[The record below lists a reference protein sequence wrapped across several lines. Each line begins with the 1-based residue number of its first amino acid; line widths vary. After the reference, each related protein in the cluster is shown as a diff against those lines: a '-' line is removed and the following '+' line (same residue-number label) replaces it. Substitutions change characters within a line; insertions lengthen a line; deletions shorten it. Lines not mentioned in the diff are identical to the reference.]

1 MRYFTKTCALL
12 ALLFCAV
19 TAFAHSFTNNDS
31 LKAQLLKD
39 WQRAKAYTKE
49 YIDAMPEDGINFK
62 PTPEMRSFAEHY
74 LHMSQGN
81 VRFCSNATGKEPI
94 YAGKQLEKMDEFK
107 TKEALT
113 KIVMECYDY
122 VIDGIKNADL
132 SKWDE
137 RVKRGNFD
145 ESKIAWLNKAFEHQT
160 HHRGQTTVYLR
171 LKGIMPPQEKL
182 FQ

>member
-1 MRYFTKTCALL
+1 MKHLSKICCLL
-12 ALLFCAV
+12 AVLLC
-19 TAFAHSFTNNDS
+19 TMSAFAIPFTDNDS

-62 PTPEMRSFAEHY
+62 PSPDIRSFAEQL
-74 LHMSQGN
+74 LHMSQGS
-81 VRFCSNATGKEPI
+81 VGLSSNATGKERI
-94 YAGKQLEKMDEFK
+94 YAGKNLEKMDEFK

-113 KIVMECYDY
+113 KIVMECYDF

-137 RVKRGNFD
+137 KVKRGNFD
-145 ESKIAWLNKAFEHQT
+145 ESRIAWLNKAFEHQT
-160 HHRGQTTVYLR
+160 HHRGQTTIYLR
-171 LKGIMPPQEKL
+171 LKGVTPPQEKL
-182 FQ
+182 FN